1 MLHQGYNLGVQYM
14 QQHPREE
21 WVKVLIDELGISET
35 AALAMELPDFTP
47 VATPTPQELEEM
59 NRWLKSKKLVDEG
72 YSTQQ
77 LLP

>member
-1 MLHQGYNLGVQYM
+1 
-14 QQHPREE
+14 
-21 WVKVLIDELGISET
+21 
-35 AALAMELPDFTP
+35 MELPDFTP

-77 LLP
+77 LFP

>member
-1 MLHQGYNLGVQYM
+1 
-14 QQHPREE
+14 PREE
-21 WVKVLIDELGISET
+21 WVKVLINELGISET

-47 VATPTPQELEEM
+47 ATIPTLQELEEM
-59 NRWLKSKKLVDEG
+59 NLWLKSKKLVDES